1 MIYLDNAATTP
12 LLPEVAQEMFEISL
26 SVMGNP
32 SSIHTAGRAA
42 AKLIRQ
48 AREDIANLL
57 HVPSD
62 HLIFTSGGS
71 EANTQALLG
80 YALANRDKGKHLV
93 TTAIEHHSVLN
104 TFAYLRDRHQ
114 FDITIIQ
121 PDSDGNYTAD
131 MVLDAVKEDTI
142 LVSTMYAN
150 NETGQV
156 LPISEIGN
164 ALKTHKA
171 VYHVDAV
178 QVMGKLSIQPLDLGI
193 DLLSASAHK
202 FHGPKGVGFLY
213 YNNVR
218 LDPLIHGG
226 EQENKKRAGTE
237 NIPGIVGMAKAL
249 SLAYH
254 DMTDNYQKVTAL
266 KAHLLAQL
274 TGLTYYLNQ
283 FGTKTMPHVINIGF
297 PGVNHNLL
305 LMKLD
310 LQGVAISTGSACT
323 AGDIA
328 PSHVLEA
335 CYGPNSPKLKES
347 VRISFS
353 DLTTATEIDNFIE
366 ILTNIL
372 SHT

>member
-114 FDITIIQ
+114 FDITIIH

-178 QVMGKLSIQPLDLGI
+178 QVMGKLPIQPLDLGI

-266 KAHLLAQL
+266 KAHLLAQF

-328 PSHVLEA
+328 SSHVLEA

>member
-178 QVMGKLSIQPLDLGI
+178 QVMGKLPIQPLDLGI

>member
-12 LLPEVAQEMFEISL
+12 LLPEIAQEMFEISL

-57 HVPSD
+57 HIPSD

-121 PDSDGNYTAD
+121 PDPDGNYTAD
-131 MVLDAVKEDTI
+131 MILDAVREDTI

-156 LPISEIGN
+156 LPISEIAD

-178 QVMGKLSIQPLDLGI
+178 QVMGKLPIQPLTLGI

-213 YNNVR
+213 YNNVK
-218 LDPLIHGG
+218 LDSLIHGG
-226 EQENKKRAGTE
+226 EQEHKKRAGTE
-237 NIPGIVGMAKAL
+237 NIAGIVGMAKAL

-283 FGTKTMPHVINIGF
+283 FGTQTMPHVINIGF
-297 PGVNHNLL
+297 PGVYHNLL

-335 CYGPNSPKLKES
+335 CYGPDSPKLKES

-353 DLTTATEIDNFIE
+353 DLTTSTEVDDFIQ

>member
-1 MIYLDNAATTP
+1 MIYLDNAATTS
-12 LLPEVAQEMFEISL
+12 LLPEVAREMFEISL

-32 SSIHTAGRAA
+32 SSIHTPGRAA
-42 AKLIRQ
+42 AKLLRQ

-57 HVPSD
+57 NIHTD

-71 EANTQALLG
+71 EANTQALIG
-80 YALANRDKGKHLV
+80 YALANRDKGNHLV
-93 TTAIEHHSVLN
+93 TTAIEHHSVLK
-104 TFAYLRDRHQ
+104 TFEYLRDRHQ

-121 PDSDGNYTAD
+121 PNSDGSYTAD
-131 MVLDAVKEDTI
+131 MILDAVREDTI

-156 LPISEIGN
+156 LPIAEIGQV
-164 ALKTHKA
+164 LKKHQA

-178 QVMGKLSIQPLDLGI
+178 QIMGKLPVEPLDLGI

-213 YNNVR
+213 YNNLK
-218 LDPLIHGG
+218 LDSLIHGG
-226 EQENKKRAGTE
+226 DQENKKRAGTE
-237 NIPGIVGMAKAL
+237 NIPAIVGMAKAL
-249 SLAYH
+249 SLAYQ
-254 DMTDNYQKVTAL
+254 DLTENYQKVTEL
-266 KAHLLAQL
+266 KTHLLAQL
-274 TGLTYYLNQ
+274 TDVTYYVNQ
-283 FGTKTMPHVINIGF
+283 FGSQTMPYVLNIGF
-297 PGVNHNLL
+297 PGINNNLL

-310 LQGVAISTGSACT
+310 LQGIAISTGSACT
-323 AGDIA
+323 AGDIE

-335 CYGPNSPKLKES
+335 FYGADSPKLKES

-353 DLTTATEIDNFIE
+353 ELTSLEDVDKFIQV
-366 ILTNIL
+366 LTKIL